1 MARTGAPRRIGETN
15 MAAIIELA
23 ERLGKAI
30 SDSPQAAALRTARDE
45 MGKQPE
51 LDQLLKDFRIQNE
64 KVAGLEAEGKPIEVD
79 DKHKLQELH
88 DKLIASDVFKK
99 FTAAQ
104 VEYVDLMR
112 KVNQAMGKELADT
125 EK

>member
-1 MARTGAPRRIGETN
+1 MTD
-15 MAAIIELA
+15 IIQLA

-30 SDSPQAAALRTARDE
+30 SESPQAAALRTARDE
-45 MGKQPE
+45 MGAQPE
-51 LDQLLKDFRIQNE
+51 IDQLLNDFRIQNE
-64 KVAGLEAEGKPIEVD
+64 KVAALEAEGKPVEVD

>member
-1 MARTGAPRRIGETN
+1 

-30 SDSPQAAALRTARDE
+30 SESPQAAALRTARDE

-51 LDQLLKDFRIQNE
+51 IDQLLKDFRTQNE
-64 KVAGLEAEGKPIEVD
+64 KIAALEAEGKPVEVD
-79 DKHKLQELH
+79 DKHKFQELH
-88 DKLIASDVFKK
+88 DKLVANEVFKK

-112 KVNQAMGKELADT
+112 KVNQAMGKELTDT